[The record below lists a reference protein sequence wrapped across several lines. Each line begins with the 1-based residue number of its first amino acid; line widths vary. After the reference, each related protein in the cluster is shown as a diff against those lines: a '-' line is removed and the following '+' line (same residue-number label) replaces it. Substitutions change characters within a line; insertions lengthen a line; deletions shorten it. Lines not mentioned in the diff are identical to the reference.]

1 MGQDRALRREAREPE
16 GRASLSTRFV
26 VSVAIVFLC
35 SSSAVAQLSGY
46 SSVSFGYHQNPLYN
60 YAKLSDQLKLAYF
73 ELSYQN
79 ESDNNVLAIR
89 YVGGLTTFNQLQD
102 RNYYEHGLAGL
113 YTLHFTGAVAEKS
126 PEAEESEEEEDE
138 AEESDK
144 SPSYADSTGK
154 YVTLGL
160 RLAARHDK
168 AVRQD
173 YDNQGG
179 ELTIAYRFTTGDRS
193 YGRLLN
199 TFASRSYRTVPE
211 LSNVN
216 DVLSAELGAWTDG
229 GVVYGVSASAGVK
242 HYTTSIFDSTRFQTT
257 TGNSSGKGKG
267 VGNQNGT
274 TTQEIL
280 IEPQI
285 SSTIQLSAAVFL
297 QKNWSAQ
304 SSLSAVAL
312 YRLTPRY
319 AERYLVP
326 LTPEASLTE
335 DLYADFFSYK
345 GPEVQIRLTQPLF
358 ANIQSILGY
367 EFQYKG
373 FGIPALDLEGNE
385 IEPNRKDLR
394 SSVELYFS
402 RYFELSGGMGIDVSL
417 DAEIARNQSNDRYN
431 DFSTFSVSL
440 GLGIG
445 F

>member
-1 MGQDRALRREAREPE
+1 
-16 GRASLSTRFV
+16 
-26 VSVAIVFLC
+26 
-35 SSSAVAQLSGY
+35 
-46 SSVSFGYHQNPLYN
+46 
-60 YAKLSDQLKLAYF
+60 
-73 ELSYQN
+73 
-79 ESDNNVLAIR
+79 
-89 YVGGLTTFNQLQD
+89 
-102 RNYYEHGLAGL
+102 
-113 YTLHFTGAVAEKS
+113 
-126 PEAEESEEEEDE
+126 
-138 AEESDK
+138 
-144 SPSYADSTGK
+144 
-154 YVTLGL
+154 
-160 RLAARHDK
+160 
-168 AVRQD
+168 
-173 YDNQGG
+173 
-179 ELTIAYRFTTGDRS
+179 
-193 YGRLLN
+193 
-199 TFASRSYRTVPE
+199 
-211 LSNVN
+211 
-216 DVLSAELGAWTDG
+216 VLSAELGAWTDG

-285 SSTIQLSAAVFL
+285 NSTIQLSAAVFL

-312 YRLTPRY
+312 YRVTPRY

-402 RYFELSGGMGIDVSL
+402 HYFELSGGMGIDVSL